1 MSNLNHYG
9 KLSSEKLAEDNE
21 KCRQIVVELNKMG
34 LSDNQCT
41 LLIYLLA
48 LQIENFENS
57 RDIAE
62 LVRTLREDLFLVEI
76 EEKNGT

>member
-1 MSNLNHYG
+1 VSNLNHYG
-9 KLSSEKLAEDNE
+9 KLNSEKLAEDNE

-62 LVRTLREDLFLVEI
+62 LVRTLRKDLFLVEI
-76 EEKNGT
+76 EEENGT